1 MQHTHLFMPLAL
13 ISAMAAV
20 QQVYAADEFIVR
32 DIKIDGLVRLTPT
45 NVYGML
51 PVNAGDRVN
60 DTTIANAIRALYATG
75 LFDDIKAS
83 QEADVLIFTVVER
96 PLISKVEFKGNKLI
110 PKEALEEGL
119 KKMGIAE
126 GEVLKKSA
134 LQTIETELEQQY
146 MQQGRYD
153 ADVKVITTAKPNN
166 RVDLTVDFVEGKAAK
181 VVDINIIG
189 NTVFQESE
197 IKQAF
202 AVKESGWSSI
212 VTRNDRY
219 AREKMAASL
228 EALRALY
235 LNKGYINFNI
245 TNSNLNLSE
254 DKKNIFVEVAVE
266 EGEQFKFGETK
277 FLGDAL
283 YKPEELKALK
293 IYKDGET
300 YSQEKVNAVKQLLL
314 RKYGN
319 AGYYY
324 AEVNMVPEIN
334 KETKLVDLNYYI
346 NPGQQVTVRRINFMG
361 NTKTADEVL
370 RREMRQMEG
379 ALASNEKIDLS
390 KVRLER
396 TGFFKT
402 VDIKP
407 ARIPNVSDQVDLNI
421 NVEEQHSGTSTL
433 AVGFSQSGGVTF
445 QAGLSQTNFLGTGN
459 SVAID
464 LSRSETQDYYNLSVT
479 DPYFTI
485 DGVRRGYNMYYRK
498 TKLDDNYNVNNYV
511 TDSLGGGIT
520 FGYPIDENQSI
531 SAGLNIDQTD
541 VTTGPYVSTY
551 VRDYLLANGGKA
563 KGQGKYCSTDK
574 LMSQREIEKARD
586 GVNYVEPNPI
596 PAGYDDALCVNT
608 ANANAD
614 VGFTPFDN
622 QFGGDFLTYN
632 LNLGWSFNTLNR
644 PVFPTNGMSHRV
656 NAEIALPGSDVEYQK
671 LTYDAQAF
679 LPLPYDFVL
688 RGYGKLGYGNDL
700 PFYKNF
706 YAGGFG
712 SVRGYDNS
720 TLGPKYPAVTNNESR
735 NIDYNPEEVGGN
747 ALIQFGAELALP
759 LPFKGDW
766 TRQVRPVLFAEGA
779 QVFDT
784 QCSIPSGKLYLAG
797 TPTDPGVDAK
807 KYCEDNFGF
816 DAENMRYSVGV
827 GFTWITMIGPLS
839 LSYAYPLNDKPGD
852 QTKNIQF
859 EIGRTF

>member
-13 ISAMAAV
+13 ISAMATV
-20 QQVYAADEFIVR
+20 QQVYAAEDYIVR
-32 DIKIDGLVRLTPT
+32 DIKVDGLVRLTPA
-45 NVYGML
+45 NVYGMIPL
-51 PVNAGDRVN
+51 NSGDRVS
-60 DTTIANAIRALYATG
+60 DAALANAIRSLYATG
-75 LFDDIKAS
+75 LFDDIKTEK
-83 QEADVLIFTVVER
+83 QGDTLVFKVVER

-119 KKMGIAE
+119 KKMGITE

-134 LQTIETELEQQY
+134 LQTVESELEQQY

-153 ADVKVITTAKPNN
+153 ADVKVVTTAKPNN
-166 RVDLTVDFVEGKAAK
+166 RVDLTIEFVEGKAAK

-189 NTVFQESE
+189 NTVFKESE
-197 IKQAF
+197 IEQAF
-202 AVKESGWSSI
+202 AVKESGWTSI
-212 VTRNDRY
+212 ISRSDRY

-228 EALRALY
+228 ESLRALY

-245 TNSNLNLSE
+245 NHSSLNLSE
-254 DKKNIFVEVAVE
+254 DKKNIFVEVSVD

-283 YKPEELKALK
+283 YTPAELKALQ
-293 IYKDGET
+293 IYKDGDI

-324 AEVNMVPEIN
+324 AEVNVVPQID
-334 KETKLVDLNYYI
+334 KETHLVDLNYYV
-346 NPGQQVTVRRINFMG
+346 NPGQQVTVRRINFTG

-407 ARIPNVSDQVDLNI
+407 ARVPNTADQVDLNI

-433 AVGFSQSGGVTF
+433 AVGFSQSGGITF
-445 QAGLSQTNFLGTGN
+445 QAGLSQTNFMGTGN

-464 LSRSETQDYYNLSVT
+464 LSRSQTQDYYNLSVT

-498 TKLDDNYNVNNYV
+498 TKLDEDYNVNNYV
-511 TDSLGGGIT
+511 TDSFGGGIN

-531 SAGLNIDQTD
+531 SAGLNIDQPE

-551 VRDYLLANGGKA
+551 VRDYLLAHGGKA
-563 KGQGKYCSTDK
+563 TGKAEDVCIGTIENLYEDPADPTKITGTKCNGQTVD
-574 LMSQREIEKARD
+574 
-586 GVNYVEPNPI
+586 
-596 PAGYDDALCVNT
+596 YDNEF
-608 ANANAD
+608 N
-614 VGFTPFDN
+614 
-622 QFGGDFLTYN
+622 GDFLTYN
-632 LNLGWSFNTLNR
+632 LNLGWSYNTLNR
-644 PVFPTNGMSHRV
+644 PVFPTSGMSHRV
-656 NAEIALPGSDVEYQK
+656 NGEIALPGSDVEYQK
-671 LTYDAQAF
+671 LTYDAQAYF
-679 LPLPYDFVL
+679 PLGKDFVL

-720 TLGPKYPAVTNNESR
+720 TLGPKYPGVTYSESDDV
-735 NIDYNPEEVGGN
+735 DYDPEEVGGN
-747 ALIQFGAELALP
+747 ALIQFGTELALP

-784 QCSIPSGKLYLAG
+784 QCNVSSSTIYVNGA
-797 TPTDPGVDAK
+797 DVDSK
-807 KYCEDNFGF
+807 QYCKDNFGF
-816 DAENMRYSVGV
+816 DVDNMRYSVGV

-839 LSYAYPLNDKPGD
+839 LSYAYPLNDKDGD
-852 QTKNIQF
+852 ETKNIQF

>member
-13 ISAMAAV
+13 VSAMAAT
-20 QQVYAADEFIVR
+20 QQIYAADDFVVQ
-32 DIKIDGLVRLTPT
+32 DVKVNGLVRLTPES
-45 NVYGML
+45 VYGML
-51 PVNAGDRVN
+51 PVTSGDRVS
-60 DTTIANAIRALYATG
+60 DSSIANAIRTLYATG
-75 LFDDIKAS
+75 LFDDIKTS
-83 QEADVLIFTVVER
+83 QEGNNLIFTVVER
-96 PLISKVEFKGNKLI
+96 PVISKIELKGNKLI

-119 KKMGIAE
+119 KKMGLVE

-134 LQTIETELEQQY
+134 LQIVETELEQQY

-153 ADVKVITTAKPNN
+153 ADVKVTTTAKPNN
-166 RVDLTVDFVEGKAAK
+166 RVDILLEFTEGKAAK
-181 VVDINIIG
+181 VFDINIIG
-189 NTVFQESE
+189 NTVFKDAD

-202 AVKESGWSSI
+202 AVKESGWASVVS
-212 VTRNDRY
+212 RNDRY

-228 EALRALY
+228 ESLRAMY

-245 TNSNLNLSE
+245 TNSSLNLSE
-254 DKKNIFVEVAVE
+254 DKKNVFIEVSVD

-283 YKPEELKALK
+283 YSEKDLQALQ
-293 IYKDGET
+293 IYKAGEL

-319 AGYYY
+319 SGYYY
-324 AEVNMVPEIN
+324 AEVNVVPQIN
-334 KETKLVDLNYYI
+334 NETKQVDLNYYI
-346 NPGQQVTVRRINFMG
+346 NPGQQVTVRRINFTG
-361 NTKTADEVL
+361 NSKTADSVL

-396 TGFFKT
+396 TGYFKT

-407 ARIPNVSDQVDLNI
+407 ARVPNSPDQVDLNI

-498 TKLDDNYNVNNYV
+498 TKLNNDYNVNNYV
-511 TDSLGGGIT
+511 TDSFGGGIN

-531 SAGLNIDQTD
+531 SAGLNIDSTK
-541 VTTGPYVSTY
+541 VTTGAYVSTY
-551 VRDYLLANGGKA
+551 VRDYLLANGGKTTSTSTYCLVELI
-563 KGQGKYCSTDK
+563 KDPTTGEMVCPDGQLSDPYGSAF
-574 LMSQREIEKARD
+574 E
-586 GVNYVEPNPI
+586 
-596 PAGYDDALCVNT
+596 
-608 ANANAD
+608 
-614 VGFTPFDN
+614 
-622 QFGGDFLTYN
+622 GDFLTYN
-632 LNLGWSFNTLNR
+632 LNLGWSYNTLNR
-644 PVFPTNGMSHRV
+644 PMFPTSGMSHRV
-656 NAEIALPGSDVEYQK
+656 NAEIAVPGSDVEYQK
-671 LTYDAQAF
+671 VTYDAQAF
-679 LPLPYDFVL
+679 FPLGKDFVL

-700 PFYKNF
+700 PFFKNF

-720 TLGPKYPAVTNNESR
+720 TLGPKYPGVQYSETGVK
-735 NIDYNPEEVGGN
+735 DWDPEEVGGN
-747 ALIQFGAELALP
+747 ALVQFGTELVLP
-759 LPFKGDW
+759 MPFKGDW
-766 TRQVRPVLFAEGA
+766 ARQVRPVLFAEGA

-784 QCSIPSGKLYLAG
+784 QCNMPSKDIHLD
-797 TPTDPGVDAK
+797 TTTVVNAK

-816 DAENMRYSVGV
+816 DAKNMRYSVGA

-839 LSYAYPLNDKPGD
+839 LSYAFPLNEKSGD

>member
-13 ISAMAAV
+13 ISAMATV
-20 QQVYAADEFIVR
+20 QQVYAAEDYIVR
-32 DIKIDGLVRLTPT
+32 DIKVDGLVRLTPA
-45 NVYGML
+45 NVYGMIPL
-51 PVNAGDRVN
+51 NSGDRVS
-60 DTTIANAIRALYATG
+60 DAALANAIRSLYATG
-75 LFDDIKAS
+75 LFDDIKTEK
-83 QEADVLIFTVVER
+83 QGDTLVFKVVER

-119 KKMGIAE
+119 KKMGITE

-134 LQTIETELEQQY
+134 LQTVESELEQQY

-153 ADVKVITTAKPNN
+153 ADVKVVTTAKPNN
-166 RVDLTVDFVEGKAAK
+166 RVDLTIEFVEGKAAK

-189 NTVFQESE
+189 NTVFKESE
-197 IKQAF
+197 IEQAF
-202 AVKESGWSSI
+202 AVKESGWTSI
-212 VTRNDRY
+212 ISRNDRY

-228 EALRALY
+228 ESLRALY

-245 TNSNLNLSE
+245 NHSSLNLSE
-254 DKKNIFVEVAVE
+254 DKKNIFVEVSVD

-283 YKPEELKALK
+283 YTPAELKALQ
-293 IYKDGET
+293 IYKDGDI

-324 AEVNMVPEIN
+324 AEVNVVPQID
-334 KETKLVDLNYYI
+334 KETHLVDLNYYV
-346 NPGQQVTVRRINFMG
+346 NPGQQVTVRRINFTG

-407 ARIPNVSDQVDLNI
+407 ARVPNTADQVDLNI

-433 AVGFSQSGGVTF
+433 AVGFSQSGGITF
-445 QAGLSQTNFLGTGN
+445 QAGLSQTNFMGTGN

-498 TKLDDNYNVNNYV
+498 TKLDEDYNVNNYV
-511 TDSLGGGIT
+511 TDSFGGGIN

-531 SAGLNIDQTD
+531 SAGLNIDQTE
-541 VTTGPYVSTY
+541 VTTGRYVSTY
-551 VRDYLLANGGKA
+551 VRDYLLAHGGKA
-563 KGQGKYCSTDK
+563 TGKAEDVCIGTIKNLYEDPAHPTKITGTKCNGQTVD
-574 LMSQREIEKARD
+574 
-586 GVNYVEPNPI
+586 
-596 PAGYDDALCVNT
+596 YDNEF
-608 ANANAD
+608 N
-614 VGFTPFDN
+614 
-622 QFGGDFLTYN
+622 GDFLTYN
-632 LNLGWSFNTLNR
+632 LNLGWSYNTLNR
-644 PVFPTNGMSHRV
+644 PVFPTSGMSHRV
-656 NAEIALPGSDVEYQK
+656 NGEIALPGSDVEYQK
-671 LTYDAQAF
+671 LTYDAQAYF
-679 LPLPYDFVL
+679 PLGKDFVL

-720 TLGPKYPAVTNNESR
+720 TLGPKYPGVTYSESR
-735 NIDYNPEEVGGN
+735 SKDYDFEEVGGN
-747 ALIQFGAELALP
+747 ALIQFGTELALP

-766 TRQVRPVLFAEGA
+766 TRQVRPVIFAEGA

-784 QCSIPSGKLYLAG
+784 QCDVPSGQLYMTG
-797 TPTDPGVDAK
+797 SKTDAGVDAK
-807 KYCEDNFGF
+807 QYCKDNFGF
-816 DAENMRYSVGV
+816 ELDNMRYSVGV

-839 LSYAYPLNDKPGD
+839 LSYAYPLNDKEGD
-852 QTKNIQF
+852 ETKNIQF

>member
-13 ISAMAAV
+13 VSAMAAV

-32 DIKIDGLVRLTPT
+32 DIQIDGLVRLTPA
-45 NVYGML
+45 NVYGMI
-51 PVNAGDRVN
+51 PVNSGDRVN
-60 DTTIANAIRALYATG
+60 DAAIANAIRSLYATG
-75 LFDDIKAS
+75 LFDDIKAA
-83 QEADVLIFTVVER
+83 QQGDTLVFQVVER
-96 PLISKVEFKGNKLI
+96 PIISKVEFKGNKLI

-119 KKMGIAE
+119 KKMGVAE

-134 LQTIETELEQQY
+134 LQTLESELEQQY

-153 ADVKVITTAKPNN
+153 ADVKVITTARPNN
-166 RVDLTVDFVEGKAAK
+166 RVDLTIEFIEGKAAK
-181 VVDINIIG
+181 VFDINIIG
-189 NTVFQESE
+189 NTVFKDSE

-202 AVKESGWSSI
+202 AVKESGWASVIS
-212 VTRNDRY
+212 RNDRY

-235 LNKGYINFNI
+235 LNRGYINFNI
-245 TNSNLNLSE
+245 NNSSLNLSE
-254 DKKNIFVEVAVE
+254 DKQHIFIEVSID
-266 EGEQFKFGETK
+266 EGEQFKFGQTK

-283 YKPEELKALK
+283 YAPEELKALQ

-324 AEVNMVPEIN
+324 AEVNVVPQIN
-334 KETKLVDLNYYI
+334 EETKQVDLNYYI
-346 NPGQQVTVRRINFMG
+346 NPGQQVTVRRINFSG

-407 ARIPNVSDQVDLNI
+407 VRVPNVPDQVDLNVA
-421 NVEEQHSGTSTL
+421 VEEQHSGTSTL

-459 SVAID
+459 AVSID

-498 TKLDDNYNVNNYV
+498 TKLDDDYNVNNYV
-511 TDSLGGGIT
+511 TDSFGGGIN

-531 SAGLNIDQTD
+531 SAGLNIDQTE

-551 VRDYLLANGGKA
+551 VRDYLLAKGGKA
-563 KGQGKYCSTDK
+563 TGRTDTFCPEG
-574 LMSQREIEKARD
+574 SWDEENRE
-586 GVNYVEPNPI
+586 
-596 PAGYDDALCVNT
+596 CT
-608 ANANAD
+608 APQEFFNE
-614 VGFTPFDN
+614 FK
-622 QFGGDFLTYN
+622 GDFLTYN
-632 LNLGWSFNTLNR
+632 LNLGWSYNTLNR
-644 PVFPTNGMSHRV
+644 PIFPTTGMSHRV

-671 LTYDAQAF
+671 VTYDAQAYY
-679 LPLPYDFVL
+679 PLGKDFVL
-688 RGYGKLGYGNDL
+688 RGYGKVGYGNDL

-706 YAGGFG
+706 YAGGYG

-720 TLGPKYPAVTNNESR
+720 TLGPKYDGVYFDETNQRDPS
-735 NIDYNPEEVGGN
+735 PEEVGGN
-747 ALIQFGAELALP
+747 ALVQFGTELALP
-759 LPFKGDW
+759 VPFKGDW
-766 TRQVRPVLFAEGA
+766 ARQVRPVLFAEGA

-784 QCSIPSGKLYLAG
+784 QCDVPNTAEERQ
-797 TPTDPGVDAK
+797 
-807 KYCEDNFGF
+807 YCKDNYGF
-816 DAENMRYSVGV
+816 DFGNMRYSVGV

-839 LSYAYPLNDKPGD
+839 LSYAYPLNEKPGD
-852 QTKNIQF
+852 ETKNIQF

>member
-13 ISAMAAV
+13 VSAMAAT
-20 QQVYAADEFIVR
+20 QQVYAADEFIAR
-32 DIKIDGLVRLTPT
+32 DIKIDGLVRLTPA
-45 NVYGML
+45 NVYGMI
-51 PVNAGDRVN
+51 PVNSGDRVN
-60 DTTIANAIRALYATG
+60 EAVLANAIRSLYATG
-75 LFDDIKAS
+75 LFDDIQAS
-83 QEADVLIFTVVER
+83 READTLVFKVVER
-96 PLISKVEFKGNKLI
+96 PIISKVEFKGNKLI
-110 PKEALEEGL
+110 PKEALEDGL
-119 KKMGIAE
+119 KKMGVAE

-134 LQTIETELEQQY
+134 LQTLESELEQQY

-153 ADVKVITTAKPNN
+153 ADVRVITTARPNN
-166 RVDLTVDFVEGKAAK
+166 RVDLTVEFVEGKAAK

-189 NTVFQESE
+189 NTVFKESD

-202 AVKESGWSSI
+202 AVKESSWSSI

-245 TNSNLNLSE
+245 TNSSLNLSE
-254 DKKNIFVEVAVE
+254 DKKHIFVEVSVD
-266 EGEQFKFGETK
+266 EGEQFKFGESK

-283 YKPEELKALK
+283 YKPEELTALK

-324 AEVNMVPEIN
+324 AEVNIVPQID

-346 NPGQQVTVRRINFMG
+346 NPGQQVTVRRINFAG
-361 NTKTADEVL
+361 NSKTADEVL

-402 VDIKP
+402 VDVKP
-407 ARIPNVSDQVDLNI
+407 VRIPNVPDQIDLNV

-459 SVAID
+459 AVSID
-464 LSRSETQDYYNLSVT
+464 LSRSQTQDYYNLSVT

-498 TKLDDNYNVNNYV
+498 TKLDDNYNVNKYV
-511 TDSLGGGIT
+511 TDSFGGGIN

-531 SAGLNIDQTD
+531 SAGLNIDQTE
-541 VTTGPYVSTY
+541 VTTGNRVSTY
-551 VRDYLLANGGKA
+551 IRDYLLENGGKEI
-563 KGQGKYCSTDK
+563 GSSNYCIDNNDPCGTK
-574 LMSQREIEKARD
+574 LKADR
-586 GVNYVEPNPI
+586 
-596 PAGYDDALCVNT
+596 
-608 ANANAD
+608 
-614 VGFTPFDN
+614 FS
-622 QFGGDFLTYN
+622 GDYLTYN
-632 LNLGWSFNTLNR
+632 LNLGWSYNTLNR
-644 PVFPTNGMSHRV
+644 PIFPTNGMSHRV
-656 NAEIALPGSDVEYQK
+656 NAEIALPGSDVEFQK
-671 LTYDAQAF
+671 VTYDAQAYF
-679 LPLPYDFVL
+679 PLGHDFVL
-688 RGYGKLGYGNDL
+688 RGYSKLGFGNDL

-706 YAGGFG
+706 YAGGYG

-720 TLGPKYPAVTNNESR
+720 TLGPKYDSVYAEHNSLENF
-735 NIDYNPEEVGGN
+735 DLEEVGGN
-747 ALIQFGAELALP
+747 ALVRFGTELALP
-759 LPFKGDW
+759 VPFKGDW
-766 TRQVRPVLFAEGA
+766 TRQVRPVVFAEGA

-784 QCSIPSGKLYLAG
+784 QCDVSSSADLR
-797 TPTDPGVDAK
+797 
-807 KYCEDNFGF
+807 KYCKDNYGF
-816 DAENMRYSVGV
+816 DFGEMRYSVGV

-839 LSYAYPLNDKPGD
+839 LSYAYPLNDKQGD
-852 QTKNIQF
+852 DTKNIQF

>member
-13 ISAMAAV
+13 ISAMATV
-20 QQVYAADEFIVR
+20 QQVYAAEDYIVR
-32 DIKIDGLVRLTPT
+32 DIKVDGLVRLTPA
-45 NVYGML
+45 NVYGMIPL
-51 PVNAGDRVN
+51 NSGDRVS
-60 DTTIANAIRALYATG
+60 DAALANAIRSLYATG
-75 LFDDIKAS
+75 LFDDIKTEK
-83 QEADVLIFTVVER
+83 QGDTLVFKVVER

-119 KKMGIAE
+119 KKMGITE

-134 LQTIETELEQQY
+134 LQTVESELEQQY

-153 ADVKVITTAKPNN
+153 ADVKVVTTAKPNN
-166 RVDLTVDFVEGKAAK
+166 RVDLTIEFVEGKAAK

-189 NTVFQESE
+189 NTVFKESE
-197 IKQAF
+197 IEQAF
-202 AVKESGWSSI
+202 AVKESGWTSI
-212 VTRNDRY
+212 ISRNDRY

-228 EALRALY
+228 ESLRALY

-245 TNSNLNLSE
+245 NHSSLNLSE
-254 DKKNIFVEVAVE
+254 DKKNIFVEVSVD

-283 YKPEELKALK
+283 YTPAELKALQ
-293 IYKDGET
+293 IYKDGDI

-324 AEVNMVPEIN
+324 AEVNVVPQID
-334 KETKLVDLNYYI
+334 KETHLVDLNYYV
-346 NPGQQVTVRRINFMG
+346 NPGQQVTVRRINFTG

-407 ARIPNVSDQVDLNI
+407 ARVPNTADQVDLNI

-459 SVAID
+459 SVSID

-498 TKLDDNYNVNNYV
+498 TKLDEDYNVNNYV
-511 TDSLGGGIT
+511 TDSFGGGIN
-520 FGYPIDENQSI
+520 FGYPIDENQSV
-531 SAGLNIDQTD
+531 SAGLNIDQTE
-541 VTTGPYVSTY
+541 VTTGNGVSTY
-551 VRDYLLANGGKA
+551 VRDYLLANDGKEI
-563 KGQGKYCSTDK
+563 GKSEYCID
-574 LMSQREIEKARD
+574 
-586 GVNYVEPNPI
+586 
-596 PAGYDDALCVNT
+596 T
-608 ANANAD
+608 AD
-614 VGFTPFDN
+614 PCTKQSKPDRFS
-622 QFGGDFLTYN
+622 GDYLTYN
-632 LNLGWSFNTLNR
+632 LNLGWSYNTLNR
-644 PVFPTNGMSHRV
+644 PVFPTSGMSHRV
-656 NAEIALPGSDVEYQK
+656 NGEIALPGSDVEYQK
-671 LTYDAQAF
+671 LTYDAQAYF
-679 LPLPYDFVL
+679 PLAKDFVL

-720 TLGPKYPAVTNNESR
+720 TLGPKYPGVTYSESR
-735 NIDYNPEEVGGN
+735 SKDYDFEEVGGN
-747 ALIQFGAELALP
+747 ALIQFGTELALP

-766 TRQVRPVLFAEGA
+766 TRQVRPVIFAEGA

-784 QCSIPSGKLYLAG
+784 QCDVPSGQLYMTG
-797 TPTDPGVDAK
+797 SKTDAGVDAK
-807 KYCEDNFGF
+807 QYCKDNFGF
-816 DAENMRYSVGV
+816 ELDNMRYSVGV

-839 LSYAYPLNDKPGD
+839 LSYAYPLNDKEGD
-852 QTKNIQF
+852 ETKNIQF

>member
-13 ISAMAAV
+13 VSAMAAA
-20 QQVYAADEFIVR
+20 QQVYAADDFIVQ
-32 DIKIDGLVRLTPT
+32 DVKIDGLVRLTPES
-45 NVYGML
+45 VYGML
-51 PVNAGDRVN
+51 PVTSGDRVT
-60 DTTIANAIRALYATG
+60 DPVIASAIRTLYATG
-75 LFDDIKAS
+75 LFDDIKTS
-83 QEADVLIFTVVER
+83 QEGNTLVFKVVER
-96 PLISKVEFKGNKLI
+96 PVISKIELKGNKLI
-110 PKEALEEGL
+110 PKEALQEGL
-119 KKMGIAE
+119 KKMGLAE

-134 LQTIETELEQQY
+134 LQVVETELEQQY

-153 ADVKVITTAKPNN
+153 ADVKVSTTARPNN
-166 RVDLTVDFVEGKAAK
+166 RVDLLIEFAEGKAAK
-181 VVDINIIG
+181 VFDINIIG
-189 NTVFQESE
+189 NTVFKESD

-202 AVKESGWSSI
+202 AVKESSWNSI
-212 VTRNDRY
+212 VSRNDRY

-228 EALRALY
+228 EALRAMY

-245 TNSNLNLSE
+245 TNSSLNLSE
-254 DKKNIFVEVAVE
+254 GKKHVFIEVSVD
-266 EGEQFKFGETK
+266 EGDQFKFGESK

-283 YKPEELKALK
+283 YTPQELKPLQ
-293 IYKDGET
+293 IYKDGDL
-300 YSQEKVNAVKQLLL
+300 YSQEKVNGVKQLLL

-319 AGYYY
+319 AGYYF
-324 AEVNMVPEIN
+324 AEVNVVPEIN
-334 KETKLVDLNYYI
+334 NESKIVDLNYYI
-346 NPGQQVTVRRINFMG
+346 NPGQKVTVRRINFTG

-407 ARIPNVSDQVDLNI
+407 ARIPSSPDQIDLNV

-459 SVAID
+459 SVSVD

-498 TKLDDNYNVNNYV
+498 TKLNDDYNVNNYV
-511 TDSLGGGIT
+511 TDSFGGGIN

-531 SAGLNIDQTD
+531 SAGLNIDQTE
-541 VTTGPYVSTY
+541 VTTGQYVSTY

-563 KGQGKYCSTDK
+563 TGKAKDVCIGTIDNVYGDPADPTKVTGTTCNGQTVD
-574 LMSQREIEKARD
+574 
-586 GVNYVEPNPI
+586 
-596 PAGYDDALCVNT
+596 YDNE
-608 ANANAD
+608 
-614 VGFTPFDN
+614 FK
-622 QFGGDFLTYN
+622 GDFLTYN
-632 LNLGWSFNTLNR
+632 LNLGWSYNTLNR
-644 PVFPTNGMSHRV
+644 PIFPTSGMSHRV
-656 NAEIALPGSDVEYQK
+656 NAEVALPGSDVEYQK

-679 LPLPYDFVL
+679 FPLGKDFVL

-720 TLGPKYPAVTNNESR
+720 TLGPKYPGVAYNESKTR
-735 NIDYNPEEVGGN
+735 DYSPEEVGGN
-747 ALIQFGAELALP
+747 ALMQFGAELALP

-784 QCSIPSGKLYLAG
+784 QCDVPSGSLYLDANN
-797 TPTDPGVDAK
+797 TAVDAK
-807 KYCEDNFGF
+807 KYCQDNYGF
-816 DAENMRYSVGV
+816 DAGNMRYSVGL

-839 LSYAYPLNDKPGD
+839 LSYAYPLNDKAGD
-852 QTKNIQF
+852 ETKNIQF

>member
-32 DIKIDGLVRLTPT
+32 DIKIDGLVRLTPA
-45 NVYGML
+45 NVYGVL
-51 PVNAGDRVN
+51 PINAGDRVN
-60 DTTIANAIRALYATG
+60 DVTIANAIRALYATG
-75 LFDDIKAS
+75 LFDDIKVS
-83 QEADVLIFTVVER
+83 QNADTLVFAVVER

-110 PKEALEEGL
+110 PKEALDEGL

-153 ADVKVITTAKPNN
+153 ADVKVVTTARPNN
-166 RVDLTVDFVEGKAAK
+166 RVDLSIEFVEGKAAK

-189 NTVFQESE
+189 NTVFKESE

-202 AVKESGWSSI
+202 AVKESAWSSI

-254 DKKNIFVEVAVE
+254 DKKNIFIEVSVE
-266 EGEQFKFGETK
+266 EGEEFKFGQTK

-283 YKPEELKALK
+283 YKPEELKVLQ

-346 NPGQQVTVRRINFMG
+346 NPGQQVTVRRINFAG

-407 ARIPNVSDQVDLNI
+407 ARIPNVPDQVDLNV

-433 AVGFSQSGGVTF
+433 AVGFSQSGGITF

-459 SVAID
+459 SVSID

-498 TKLDDNYNVNNYV
+498 TKLDEDYNVNNYV
-511 TDSLGGGIT
+511 TDSFGGGIN
-520 FGYPIDENQSI
+520 FGYPIDENQSV
-531 SAGLNIDQTD
+531 SAGLNIDQTE
-541 VTTGPYVSTY
+541 VTTGNGVSTY
-551 VRDYLLANGGKA
+551 VRDYLLANDGKEI
-563 KGQGKYCSTDK
+563 GKSEYCID
-574 LMSQREIEKARD
+574 
-586 GVNYVEPNPI
+586 
-596 PAGYDDALCVNT
+596 T
-608 ANANAD
+608 AD
-614 VGFTPFDN
+614 PCTKQSKPDRFS
-622 QFGGDFLTYN
+622 GDYLTYN
-632 LNLGWSFNTLNR
+632 LNLGWSYNTLNR
-644 PVFPTNGMSHRV
+644 PVFPTSGMSHRV
-656 NAEIALPGSDVEYQK
+656 NGEIALPGSDVEYQK
-671 LTYDAQAF
+671 ITYDAQAF
-679 LPLPYDFVL
+679 QPLGKGFVL

-720 TLGPKYPAVTNNESR
+720 TLGPKYDSVYAENTGLENF
-735 NIDYNPEEVGGN
+735 DPEEVGGN
-747 ALIQFGAELALP
+747 ALVQFGAELALP
-759 LPFKGDW
+759 IPFKGDW
-766 TRQVRPVLFAEGA
+766 TRKVRPVLFAEGA

-784 QCSIPSGKLYLAG
+784 QCDVPRSA
-797 TPTDPGVDAK
+797 TDK
-807 KYCEDNFGF
+807 QYCEDNFGF
-816 DAENMRYSVGV
+816 DAENFRYSVGV

-839 LSYAYPLNDKPGD
+839 LSYAYPLNDKAGD
-852 QTKNIQF
+852 ETKNIQF

>member
-13 ISAMAAV
+13 ISAMATV
-20 QQVYAADEFIVR
+20 QQVYAAEDYIVR
-32 DIKIDGLVRLTPT
+32 DIKVDGLVRLTPA
-45 NVYGML
+45 NVYGMIPL
-51 PVNAGDRVN
+51 NSGDRVS
-60 DTTIANAIRALYATG
+60 DAALANAIRSLYATG
-75 LFDDIKAS
+75 LFDDIKTEK
-83 QEADVLIFTVVER
+83 QGDTLVFKVVER

-119 KKMGIAE
+119 KKMGITE

-134 LQTIETELEQQY
+134 LQTVESELEQQY

-153 ADVKVITTAKPNN
+153 ADVKVVTTAKPNN
-166 RVDLTVDFVEGKAAK
+166 RVDLTIEFVEGKAAK

-189 NTVFQESE
+189 NTVFKESE
-197 IKQAF
+197 IEQAF
-202 AVKESGWSSI
+202 AVKESGWTSI
-212 VTRNDRY
+212 ISRNDRY

-228 EALRALY
+228 ESLRALY

-245 TNSNLNLSE
+245 NHSSLNLSE
-254 DKKNIFVEVAVE
+254 DKKNIFVEVSVD

-283 YKPEELKALK
+283 YTPAELKALQ
-293 IYKDGET
+293 IYKDGDI

-324 AEVNMVPEIN
+324 AEVNVVPQID
-334 KETKLVDLNYYI
+334 KETHLVDLNYYV
-346 NPGQQVTVRRINFMG
+346 NPGQQVTVRRINFTG

-407 ARIPNVSDQVDLNI
+407 ARVPNTADQVDLNI

-433 AVGFSQSGGVTF
+433 AVGFSQSGGITF
-445 QAGLSQTNFLGTGN
+445 QAGLSQTNFMGTGN

-498 TKLDDNYNVNNYV
+498 TKLDEDYNVNNYV
-511 TDSLGGGIT
+511 TDSFGGGIN

-531 SAGLNIDQTD
+531 SAGLNIDQTE

-551 VRDYLLANGGKA
+551 VRDYLLAHGGKA
-563 KGQGKYCSTDK
+563 TGKAEDVCIGTIENLYEDPADPTKITGTKCNGQTVD
-574 LMSQREIEKARD
+574 
-586 GVNYVEPNPI
+586 
-596 PAGYDDALCVNT
+596 YDNEF
-608 ANANAD
+608 N
-614 VGFTPFDN
+614 
-622 QFGGDFLTYN
+622 GDFLTYN
-632 LNLGWSFNTLNR
+632 LNLGWSYNTLNR
-644 PVFPTNGMSHRV
+644 PVFPTSGMSHRI
-656 NAEIALPGSDVEYQK
+656 NGEIALPGSDVEYQK
-671 LTYDAQAF
+671 LTYDAQAYF
-679 LPLPYDFVL
+679 PLGKDFVL

-720 TLGPKYPAVTNNESR
+720 TLGPKYPGVTYSESR
-735 NIDYNPEEVGGN
+735 SKDNDYEEVGGN
-747 ALIQFGAELALP
+747 ALIQFGTELALP

-766 TRQVRPVLFAEGA
+766 TRQVRPVIFAEGA

-784 QCSIPSGKLYLAG
+784 QCDVPSGQLYMTG
-797 TPTDPGVDAK
+797 SKTDAGVDAK
-807 KYCEDNFGF
+807 QYCKDNFGF
-816 DAENMRYSVGV
+816 ELDNMRYSVGV

-839 LSYAYPLNDKPGD
+839 LSYAYPLNDKDGD
-852 QTKNIQF
+852 ETKNIQF

>member
-13 ISAMAAV
+13 VSAMAAV

-45 NVYGML
+45 NVYTML
-51 PVNAGDRVN
+51 PVSSGDRVDDQAISN
-60 DTTIANAIRALYATG
+60 SIRALYASG
-75 LFDDIKAS
+75 MFDDIKAS
-83 QEADVLIFTVVER
+83 KDGDTLVFKVIER
-96 PLISKVEFKGNKLI
+96 PLISKIELKGNKLI

-119 KKMGIAE
+119 KKMGLAE
-126 GEVLKKSA
+126 GEVLKKST
-134 LQTIETELEQQY
+134 LQTVESELEQQY
-146 MQQGRYD
+146 VQQGRYD
-153 ADVKVITTAKPNN
+153 ADVKVTTTARPNN
-166 RVDLTVDFVEGKAAK
+166 RVDLLLEFNEGKAAK
-181 VVDINIIG
+181 VVDINVIG
-189 NTVFQESE
+189 NTVFSDSDIQ
-197 IKQAF
+197 QAF
-202 AVKESGWSSI
+202 AVKESSWSSI
-212 VTRNDRY
+212 VSRNDRY

-235 LNKGYINFNI
+235 LNAGYINFDI
-245 TNSNLNLSE
+245 TNSSLNLSE
-254 DKKNIFVEVAVE
+254 DKKRIFIEVSVS
-266 EGEQFKFGETK
+266 EGQQFKFGESK

-283 YKPEELKALK
+283 YKPEELKAMQ
-293 IYKDGET
+293 IYKDGST

-324 AEVNMVPEIN
+324 AEVNVVPQIN
-334 KETKLVDLNYYI
+334 NETRQVDLNYYI
-346 NPGQQVTVRRINFMG
+346 NPGQQVTVRRINFTG
-361 NTKTADEVL
+361 NTKTSDEVL

-396 TGFFKT
+396 TGYFKT
-402 VDIKP
+402 VEVKP
-407 ARIPNVSDQVDLNI
+407 TRIPNMPDQVDLNV

-433 AVGFSQSGGVTF
+433 AVGYSQSGGVTF
-445 QAGLSQTNFLGTGN
+445 QAGLSQTNFMGTGN

-498 TKLDDNYNVNNYV
+498 TKLDDDYNVNNYV
-511 TDSLGGGIT
+511 TDSFGGGIN
-520 FGYPIDENQSI
+520 FGYPIDENQSV
-531 SAGLNIDQTD
+531 SAGLNIDQTE

-551 VRDYLLANGGKA
+551 VRDYLKAHGGKV
-563 KGQGKYCSTDK
+563 K
-574 LMSQREIEKARD
+574 
-586 GVNYVEPNPI
+586 
-596 PAGYDDALCVNT
+596 NT
-608 ANANAD
+608 ATYCLVDLTEANNYTCPEGS
-614 VGFTPFDN
+614 VSKPYESEFT
-622 QFGGDFLTYN
+622 GDFLTYN
-632 LNLGWSFNTLNR
+632 LTLGWSYNTLNR
-644 PVFPTNGMSHRV
+644 PVFPTTGQSHRV

-671 LTYDAQAF
+671 ITYDAQAF
-679 LPLPYDFVL
+679 LPLGKDFVL

-706 YAGGFG
+706 YAGGYG

-720 TLGPKYPAVTNNESR
+720 TLGPKYDGVYYSETGQTDPS
-735 NIDYNPEEVGGN
+735 PEEVGGN
-747 ALIQFGAELALP
+747 ALVQFGTELALP

-784 QCSIPSGKLYLAG
+784 QCDVFS
-797 TPTDPGVDAK
+797 TDAAK
-807 KYCEDNFGF
+807 KTCKDEYGF
-816 DAENMRYSVGV
+816 DLGNMRYSVGV

-839 LSYAYPLNDKPGD
+839 LSYAFPLNDKAGD
-852 QTKNIQF
+852 ETKELQF

>member
-1 MQHTHLFMPLAL
+1 
-13 ISAMAAV
+13 MAAV

-32 DIKIDGLVRLTPT
+32 DIQIDGLVRLTPA
-45 NVYGML
+45 NVYGMI
-51 PVNAGDRVN
+51 PVNSGDRVN
-60 DTTIANAIRALYATG
+60 DATIANAIRSLYATG
-75 LFDDIKAS
+75 LFDDIKAA
-83 QEADVLIFTVVER
+83 QQGDTLVFQMVER
-96 PLISKVEFKGNKLI
+96 PIISKVEFKGNKLI

-119 KKMGIAE
+119 KKMGVAE

-134 LQTIETELEQQY
+134 LQTLESELEQQY

-153 ADVKVITTAKPNN
+153 ADVKVITTARPNN
-166 RVDLTVDFVEGKAAK
+166 RVDLTIEFIEGKAAK
-181 VVDINIIG
+181 VFDINIIG
-189 NTVFQESE
+189 NTVFKDSE
-197 IKQAF
+197 IKEAF
-202 AVKESGWSSI
+202 AVKESGWASVIS
-212 VTRNDRY
+212 RNDRY

-235 LNKGYINFNI
+235 LNRGYINFNI
-245 TNSNLNLSE
+245 NNSSLNLSE
-254 DKKNIFVEVAVE
+254 DKQHIFIEVSID
-266 EGEQFKFGETK
+266 EGEHFKFGQTK

-283 YKPEELKALK
+283 YAPEELKALQ

-324 AEVNMVPEIN
+324 AEVNVVPQIN
-334 KETKLVDLNYYI
+334 EETKQVDLNYYI
-346 NPGQQVTVRRINFMG
+346 NPGQQVTVRRINFSG

-407 ARIPNVSDQVDLNI
+407 VRVPNVPDQVDLNVA
-421 NVEEQHSGTSTL
+421 VEEQHSGTSTL

-459 SVAID
+459 AVSID

-498 TKLDDNYNVNNYV
+498 TKLDDDYNVNNYV
-511 TDSLGGGIT
+511 TDSFGGGIN

-531 SAGLNIDQTD
+531 SAGLNIDNTE
-541 VTTGPYVSTY
+541 VTTGPFVSTY
-551 VRDYLLANGGKA
+551 VRDYLLANGGR
-563 KGQGKYCSTDK
+563 GTN
-574 LMSQREIEKARD
+574 LREDACIGNTTALYEDPNEPGRITGYRCD
-586 GVNYVEPNPI
+586 GEQVDFE
-596 PAGYDDALCVNT
+596 DE
-608 ANANAD
+608 
-614 VGFTPFDN
+614 FK
-622 QFGGDFLTYN
+622 GDFLTYN
-632 LNLGWSFNTLNR
+632 LSLGWSYNTLNR
-644 PVFPTNGMSHRV
+644 PIFPTTGMSHRV

-671 LTYDAQAF
+671 VTYDAQAYY
-679 LPLPYDFVL
+679 PLGKDFVL
-688 RGYGKLGYGNDL
+688 RGYGKVGFGNDL
-700 PFYKNF
+700 PFYKNY
-706 YAGGFG
+706 YAGGYG

-720 TLGPKYPAVTNNESR
+720 TLGPKYPGVTSNETKTR
-735 NIDYNPEEVGGN
+735 DYSPEEVGGN
-747 ALIQFGAELALP
+747 ALVQFGTELALP
-759 LPFKGDW
+759 VPFKGDW
-766 TRQVRPVLFAEGA
+766 ARQVRPVIFAEGA

-784 QCSIPSGKLYLAG
+784 QCDVPQGMLYWEGGAN
-797 TPTDPGVDAK
+797 DDGVDARQ
-807 KYCEDNFGF
+807 YCKDNYGF
-816 DAENMRYSVGV
+816 DFGNMRYSVGV

-839 LSYAYPLNDKPGD
+839 LSYAYPLNEKPGD
-852 QTKNIQF
+852 ETKNIQF

>member
-1 MQHTHLFMPLAL
+1 
-13 ISAMAAV
+13 
-20 QQVYAADEFIVR
+20 
-32 DIKIDGLVRLTPT
+32 
-45 NVYGML
+45 
-51 PVNAGDRVN
+51 
-60 DTTIANAIRALYATG
+60 
-75 LFDDIKAS
+75 
-83 QEADVLIFTVVER
+83 
-96 PLISKVEFKGNKLI
+96 
-110 PKEALEEGL
+110 
-119 KKMGIAE
+119 MGITE

-134 LQTIETELEQQY
+134 LQTVESELEQQY

-153 ADVKVITTAKPNN
+153 ADVKVVSTPKPNN
-166 RVDLTVDFVEGKAAK
+166 RVDLTIEFVEGKAAK

-189 NTVFQESE
+189 NTVFKESE
-197 IKQAF
+197 IEQAF
-202 AVKESGWSSI
+202 AVKESGWTSI
-212 VTRNDRY
+212 ISRNDRY

-228 EALRALY
+228 ESLRALY

-245 TNSNLNLSE
+245 NHSSLNLSE
-254 DKKNIFVEVAVE
+254 DKKNIFVEVSVD

-283 YKPEELKALK
+283 YTPSELKALQ
-293 IYKDGET
+293 IYKDGDI

-324 AEVNMVPEIN
+324 AEVNVVPQID
-334 KETKLVDLNYYI
+334 KETHLVGLNYYI
-346 NPGQQVTVRRINFMG
+346 NPGQQVTVRRINFAG

-407 ARIPNVSDQVDLNI
+407 ARVPNTADQVDLNV
-421 NVEEQHSGTSTL
+421 NVEEQHSGTTTL

-464 LSRSETQDYYNLSVT
+464 LTRSETQDYYNLSVT

-485 DGVRRGYNMYYRK
+485 DGVKRGYNMYYRK
-498 TKLDDNYNVNNYV
+498 TKLDDDYNVNNYV
-511 TDSLGGGIT
+511 TDSLGGGLT
-520 FGYPIDENQSI
+520 FGYPIDENQNI
-531 SAGLNIDQTD
+531 SAGLTIDKTK

-551 VRDYLLANGGKA
+551 VRDYLLAHGGK
-563 KGQGKYCSTDK
+563 KTGTGTYCSG
-574 LMSQREIEKARD
+574 SWSD
-586 GVNYVEPNPI
+586 GVCV
-596 PAGYDDALCVNT
+596 DDDGNEIST
-608 ANANAD
+608 
-614 VGFTPFDN
+614 
-622 QFGGDFLTYN
+622 QEYSSEYQGDFFTYN
-632 LNLGWSFNTLNR
+632 INLGWSYNTLNR
-644 PVFPTNGMSHRV
+644 PVFPTSGMSHRV
-656 NAEIALPGSDVEYQK
+656 NGEIALPGSDVEYQK
-671 LTYDAQAF
+671 ITYDAQGY
-679 LPLPYDFVL
+679 LPLGKDFVL

-712 SVRGYDNS
+712 SVRGYDTS
-720 TLGPKYPAVTNNESR
+720 TLGPKYDGVYYTETGQNDPS
-735 NIDYNPEEVGGN
+735 PEEVGGN
-747 ALIQFGAELALP
+747 ALVQFGTELALP

-766 TRQVRPVLFAEGA
+766 TRQVRPVIFAEGG

-784 QCSIPSGKLYLAG
+784 QCDVFSTETERKTCKDEY
-797 TPTDPGVDAK
+797 
-807 KYCEDNFGF
+807 GF
-816 DAENMRYSVGV
+816 DLSNLRYSVGV

-839 LSYAYPLNDKPGD
+839 LSYAFPLNDKDGD
-852 QTKNIQF
+852 ETKSIQF